1 MGTKNWT
8 SAAFAAAACAAAL
21 VGTPAQASDASIY
34 VQIAP
39 PAPRYEVVPVARH
52 GQAWVPG
59 HWEWRHRQYVW
70 VPGYLVAA
78 RPGYYY
84 AQPQWVRQGDRW
96 GYHAGGWTR
105 GGPPERLHGHPA
117 GRRDRD
123 RDGTPDR
130 WDRDRDGDGVPNRH
144 DMRPNN
150 PYRN

>member
-1 MGTKNWT
+1 LHRRAERFT
-8 SAAFAAAACAAAL
+8 
-21 VGTPAQASDASIY
+21 AQPQDRVI
-34 VQIAP
+34 QQG
-39 PAPRYEVVPVARH
+39 E
-52 GQAWVPG
+52 
-59 HWEWRHRQYVW
+59 
-70 VPGYLVAA
+70 A

-105 GGPPERLHGHPA
+105 GGPPQQVHGHPA

-150 PYRN
+150 PYRY